1 MPFSSSK
8 WRGVINNMEVQLIS
22 NHEEMFIF
30 IFYFSTSQDFDPA
43 EHDAMVAKMF
53 DNDYYEGEGA
63 AQDEKLPGKH
73 ERCLI
78 GFDLT
83 AKGEMY

>member
-1 MPFSSSK
+1 
-8 WRGVINNMEVQLIS
+8 
-22 NHEEMFIF
+22 MFIF

-63 AQDEKLPGKH
+63 AQDEKLPGK
-73 ERCLI
+73 LKP
-78 GFDLT
+78 F
-83 AKGEMY
+83 